1 MCIFLLL
8 LIVAIIVVIQ
18 SKCSDNLTERLSN
31 KSTHDYTKMPSARLP
46 VTSLDGMESATQQS
60 KTFATPAVMLFL
72 NYWNGALSNTSANP
86 DTDFKPNVY

>member
-1 MCIFLLL
+1 MRILLL
-8 LIVAIIVVIQ
+8 LLVVAIILVIQ
-18 SKCSDNLTERLSN
+18 SKCGDNLTERLTN
-31 KSTHDYTKMPSARLP
+31 KSAHNYTKLPSARLP
-46 VTSLDGMESATQQS
+46 VTTLDGLESATQQS